1 LKRPEAT
8 DQPAGRRLSESQP
21 SLALGLTQA
30 VCRDFFRC
38 LIDTDRPGWA
48 SLSRR
53 YSGCRGQ
60 VSRKDLEAALGGGR
74 GRAARCR
81 SRSSHR
87 RSFPTTF
94 CAPEARGVPRP
105 MVWPRATGC
114 CAEPRPGYGAPICLC
129 WALPATD
136 PPRTRSNPEL
146 GCCSPPWADG
156 ATFKLRPSTLGG
168 VAPLSLTKSPSQR
181 FGRLAP

>member
-1 LKRPEAT
+1 MKRPEAT

-60 VSRKDLEAALGGGR
+60 VSRKDLEAAQGGGR
-74 GRAARCR
+74 NSAARCR
-81 SRSSHR
+81 SRSSR
-87 RSFPTTF
+87 RWSFSTTF
-94 CAPEARGVPRP
+94 SSLGARGVPRP
-105 MVWPRATGC
+105 MVYPLPQAVVRNLAPATG
-114 CAEPRPGYGAPICLC
+114 ADVPLPGPVRHRSA
-129 WALPATD
+129 
-136 PPRTRSNPEL
+136 PPRCEGRI
-146 GCCSPPWADG
+146 GCCSLAWADE
-156 ATFKLRPSTLGG
+156 ATFKLRPSTLGS
-168 VAPLSLTKSPSQR
+168 VAP
-181 FGRLAP
+181 